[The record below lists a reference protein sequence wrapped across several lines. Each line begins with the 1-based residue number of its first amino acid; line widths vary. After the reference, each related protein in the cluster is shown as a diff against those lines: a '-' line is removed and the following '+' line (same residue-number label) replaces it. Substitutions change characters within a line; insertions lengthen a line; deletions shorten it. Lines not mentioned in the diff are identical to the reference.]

1 MPKLSKKLRFVSHG
15 DTLRRR
21 AGRRSCNVPWAAH
34 KEVRLLRNLW
44 DSTIFRIPQGLSK
57 AYVLQNQWKHIGWA
71 GNSCSLWDGHPD
83 FFSNQMTGGTTR
95 SVQHWGTG
103 IWRFPS
109 FLCGSIN
116 TSKYLNVKMM
126 LITWK
131 WFNPFST
138 WDSVRHPENWG

>member
-1 MPKLSKKLRFVSHG
+1 MFFKTNG
-15 DTLRRR
+15 NTLVGR
-21 AGRRSCNVPWAAH
+21 A
-34 KEVRLLRNLW
+34 
-44 DSTIFRIPQGLSK
+44 IPAVCGMVIL
-57 AYVLQNQWKHIGWA
+57 I
-71 GNSCSLWDGHPD
+71 

-109 FLCGSIN
+109 FLCGSLN

-138 WDSVRHPENWG
+138 